1 MNSPEGRCV
10 SVQHIFFIKMFNEVY
25 FDVDPIV
32 SSLAM
37 GIGVVVVVTIIFI
50 AIIFVVV
57 VDADVTAIVVVVVVV
72 VVVVATVVVTFCN
85 LPPRTSFFRK
95 QQTRN

>member
-1 MNSPEGRCV
+1 MNSPEGRCA
-10 SVQHIFFIKMFNEVY
+10 SVQHIFFIKMFNKVY

-57 VDADVTAIVVVVVVV
+57 VDAVVIAIVVVVVV

-85 LPPRTSFFRK
+85 LPPRTSFFCKR
-95 QQTRN
+95 QTRN